1 MARRST
7 KQTWSEDDGTRPRVL
22 IECPP
27 EASPT
32 MIADAVARHGY
43 AVRTCEGPEAGRCD
57 LVHDGSCGLV
67 DGADVVVNMLGFG
80 HSGRQVLEAVA
91 DRRRPPAL
99 VVELTRPQAIA
110 AAVDDGQMDLDRVTV
125 VETPVTRQ
133 GLVDAIDA
141 ALGRRPDQTVAE

>member
-7 KQTWSEDDGTRPRVL
+7 KQSWNDDDGTRTRVL

-27 EASPT
+27 ESSPS

-80 HSGRQVLEAVA
+80 HTGREVLEAVA

-99 VVELTRPQAIA
+99 VVELTKPQAIA
-110 AAVDDGQMDLDRVTV
+110 AAVDDAQMDLDRVTV
-125 VETPVTRQ
+125 VETPVSRQ
-133 GLVDAIDA
+133 ALLDAIDDA
-141 ALGRRPDQTVAE
+141 ASRQLGQSVAE